1 MSGASMDKLHE
12 LHRAVAEQ
20 LTATIKRDNADEM
33 PTDAATLSV
42 AVNFLAKNNITSDP
56 AESDVTSKLQEQF
69 KEQARIRAE
78 RKAKALALAKTGTHE

>member
-33 PTDAATLSV
+33 PTDAGTLRL
-42 AVNFLAKNNITSDP
+42 AVNFLA
-56 AESDVTSKLQEQF
+56 
-69 KEQARIRAE
+69 
-78 RKAKALALAKTGTHE
+78 